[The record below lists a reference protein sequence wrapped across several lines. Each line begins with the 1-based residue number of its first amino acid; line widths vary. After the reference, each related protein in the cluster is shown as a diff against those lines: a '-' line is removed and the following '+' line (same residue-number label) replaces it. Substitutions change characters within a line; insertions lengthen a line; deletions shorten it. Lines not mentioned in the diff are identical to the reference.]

1 MEGADQSTEPWW
13 WQPLEFT
20 QSSPYYMNLQRGIF
34 DVAFWKGENEAVFY
48 FINLNSVIFPQGKL
62 YNNPSISVSL
72 SLSLS
77 HSLRQNSVKGNIV
90 SCTHSGTPKVLKYL
104 YNITSYLSKKELLM
118 PRKCD

>member
-62 YNNPSISVSL
+62 YNNPSFSVSL

-77 HSLRQNSVKGNIV
+77 L
-90 SCTHSGTPKVLKYL
+90 T
-104 YNITSYLSKKELLM
+104 LSQTEL
-118 PRKCD
+118 CEG